1 MPALYRDRY
10 RNRSVVA
17 LQGVW
22 EKRQKRSNVRDMEY
36 IFIRP
41 FLKMKLNKK
50 VLEIK
55 HFLESFSK

>member
-1 MPALYRDRY
+1 MKNETIVPLLYNHSILDISMIKYRD
-10 RNRSVVA
+10 
-17 LQGVW
+17 
-22 EKRQKRSNVRDMEY
+22 SNVRDMEY